1 MAKKGLD
8 ISTIQ
13 TVLKDVTI
21 TSGWALCIGAG
32 TSIPVLPDWFSL
44 VENLINNNCKK
55 DLIEIDKYKKMG
67 FSADA
72 MIQAVKNKLNAS
84 DDRFIEMLSNEVF
97 SPIKNNVNMKEWKA
111 FVSFHNNCMQANNK
125 RMMSAFQNVINKSLH
140 KTSADKLA
148 KSVIDSIIGK
158 IGPKAILTFN
168 GEAVFLALLNY
179 YWLTKQK
186 SNRYKFDLVI
196 DGISCRR
203 EDRIPY
209 IHCHG
214 ALPIIGTDEKTGKK
228 ARKANAKLVF
238 SEESYLNLATSPLS
252 WQSINFIEHCM
263 NSKMV
268 FVGVSLSD
276 PNMRRWLGWI
286 HKNKVD
292 DLKNNNYNTKDVTEH
307 FWINKK
313 PDTDVEKTWIE
324 ESVAHLGVRLVWI
337 NEWDQVGEVLNK
349 MLGI

>member
-8 ISTIQ
+8 ISTINA
-13 TVLKDVTI
+13 VLNKKALHGEW
-21 TSGWALCIGAG
+21 SLCIGAG

-44 VENLINNNCKK
+44 VESLIKKNCKK
-55 DLIEIDKYKKMG
+55 EDIIEIEKYKQMG

-72 MIQAVKNKLNAS
+72 MIQAVKNRLRAS
-84 DDRFIEMLSNEVF
+84 DDRFIEMLANEVY
-97 SPIKNNVNMKEWKA
+97 SPIKDNVNATEWNA
-111 FVSFHNNCMQANNK
+111 FVNLQTRTLSSITKNDLSSFK
-125 RMMSAFQNVINKSLH
+125 KIIKKSFYN
-140 KTSADKLA
+140 TSANLLA
-148 KSVIDSIIGK
+148 QSVTDSILKGE
-158 IGPKAILTFN
+158 GPKAILTFN
-168 GEAVFLALLNY
+168 GEAIFFALLNY
-179 YWLTKQK
+179 YWLTKQNSK
-186 SNRYKFDLVI
+186 KVRFDRILN
-196 DGISCRR
+196 GITPRR
-203 EDRIPY
+203 TDRIPY

-214 ALPIIGTDEKTGKK
+214 ALPIIDTEPKRGKQ
-228 ARKANAKLVF
+228 ANAKLVF

-252 WQSINFIEHCM
+252 WQSINFIENCM

-286 HKNKVD
+286 HKNKLE
-292 DLKNNNYNTKDVTEH
+292 DLKNNGIKVIKASEN

-313 PDTDVEKTWIE
+313 PATEVEKTWIE

-337 NEWDQVGEVLNK
+337 DEWNQVGEVLNK